1 MARRV
6 FYVSRL
12 WQRLATDGG
21 NIMKRCS
28 LILVPALGGLVMLAS
43 CGSQFDRCVEDRQ
56 SQYKKDH
63 PEANY
68 AELPDSR
75 ELFQKQCREE
85 VGE

>member
-1 MARRV
+1 
-6 FYVSRL
+6 
-12 WQRLATDGG
+12 
-21 NIMKRCS
+21 MKHCR
-28 LILVPALGGLVMLAS
+28 LILAPALMGLMTLAS

-68 AELPDSR
+68 AELLDSR

-85 VGE
+85 VGGSAS

>member
-1 MARRV
+1 M
-6 FYVSRL
+6 
-12 WQRLATDGG
+12 
-21 NIMKRCS
+21 
-28 LILVPALGGLVMLAS
+28 GLMTLAS

-68 AELPDSR
+68 AELLDSR

>member
-1 MARRV
+1 
-6 FYVSRL
+6 
-12 WQRLATDGG
+12 
-21 NIMKRCS
+21 MKRCS
-28 LILVPALGGLVMLAS
+28 LILAPALLGVITLAS
-43 CGSQFDRCVEDRQ
+43 CGSKFDRCVEDRQ

-68 AELPDSR
+68 AELLDSR